1 MPNVLLTVFT
11 RGCSHVA
18 LGSHVSETGSH
29 DAADGAWRKLVQL
42 QINNDGSP
50 RPVGQ
55 AFQMWLATPHLYWC
69 QSDCHPGVVRKILSS
84 TSQLHTSTS
93 QPVPPTPP
101 TNTVVRLATEGG
113 GGLLC
118 RSYNCRSNTYTR
130 ANRSPSSTTH
140 SSVQKLYVHQ
150 LALTANSGTRRPMWA
165 YI

>member
-84 TSQLHTSTS
+84 TS
-93 QPVPPTPP
+93 
-101 TNTVVRLATEGG
+101 
-113 GGLLC
+113 
-118 RSYNCRSNTYTR
+118 
-130 ANRSPSSTTH
+130 
-140 SSVQKLYVHQ
+140 
-150 LALTANSGTRRPMWA
+150 
-165 YI
+165 